1 MESIYIPSTLSS
13 HLQNLWKNSLP
24 NIEKMLNRRQYEFNS
39 DLQNGFIKFTS
50 DDKDCLLFLFF
61 SDKLGIEIMR
71 DIIHFS
77 EMNNIKHI
85 ILIIQNTY
93 SSNCKKVIDNLLK
106 YKIEI
111 FELRE
116 FQYDITKLYYFIPHY
131 VVKDEQLIAN
141 IKEKYSSNLPV
152 ILKTDK
158 IVQYFGFDKGNIVQI
173 HRKDN
178 GHDET
183 ICYRII
189 K

>member
-1 MESIYIPSTLSS
+1 MENIYIPSTLSGN
-13 HLQNLWKNSLP
+13 LQKLWQNSLP
-24 NIEKMLNRRQYEFNS
+24 NIKKMLNRRQYEFNS

-50 DDKDCLLFLFF
+50 DDKDCLVFLFF

-85 ILIIQNTY
+85 ILIIQNSF

-116 FQYDITKLYYFIPHY
+116 FQYDITKLYYFVPHY

-178 GHDET
+178 GKDET